1 MSIKIKK
8 YSLESIKDTLRFIL
22 SHPLNKNRKLTALLK
37 FIWWQIF
44 SQLPPYEYIL
54 NYGSKSKLL
63 VRKGMTGATGNFYC
77 GLHDYNEMFF
87 LIHSLNKDFLF
98 IDVGSNIGSY
108 SILTSVETGCE
119 VICFEPSKPTFKS
132 LLQNIKLNE
141 VEDKIIPYNFGLST
155 SEELIEFTTDLGA
168 INHVKLE
175 NESSKTEKIKFFRF
189 DDIIKL
195 QKPTIVKIDVEG
207 FETNVLNGM
216 TSSLKNK
223 FLIAII
229 IELNFLGKKYGFED
243 SDIDDKLKS
252 SGFNSFTYI
261 PHTREIKP
269 ISFLDKDNIIYIKD
283 LSMLQKRIK
292 TSKKFTVNSIKI

>member
-1 MSIKIKK
+1 MSIKMKK
-8 YSLESIKDTLRFIL
+8 YSFGSITDTLRFIL
-22 SHPLNKNRKLTALLK
+22 YHPLNKNRKLKALLK

-87 LIHSLNKDFLF
+87 LMHSLDKDFLF
-98 IDVGSNIGSY
+98 VDVGSNIGSY

-119 VICFEPSKPTFKS
+119 VICFEPSKPTFDS
-132 LLQNIKLNE
+132 LIKNIKLNE
-141 VEDKIIPYNFGLST
+141 VQNKIIAYNYGLSS
-155 SEELIEFTTDLGA
+155 SEEFIEFTTDLGA
-168 INHVKLE
+168 INHVKLT
-175 NESSKTEKIKFFRF
+175 NESNKTEKIKFFRF

-195 QKPTIVKIDVEG
+195 QKPTVVKIDVEG

-216 TSSLKNK
+216 TSSLKSK
-223 FLIAII
+223 FLLAII

-243 SDIDDKLKS
+243 SDIDEKLKS
-252 SGFNSFTYI
+252 SGFNSYTYI
-261 PHTREIKP
+261 PHIREFKP
-269 ISFLDKDNIIYIKD
+269 ISFLDNDNIIYIKD
-283 LSMLQKRIK
+283 LSMFKKRIK
-292 TSKKFTVNSIKI
+292 MSKGFTVNSKKI

>member
-1 MSIKIKK
+1 MSIKMKK
-8 YSLESIKDTLRFIL
+8 YSFGSIFDTLRFIL
-22 SHPLNKNRKLTALLK
+22 YHPLNKNRKLKALLK

-87 LIHSLNKDFLF
+87 LMHSLDKDFLF
-98 IDVGSNIGSY
+98 VDVGSNIGSY

-119 VICFEPSKPTFKS
+119 VICFEPSKPTFDS
-132 LLQNIKLNE
+132 LIKNIKLNE
-141 VEDKIIPYNFGLST
+141 VQNKIIAYNYGLSS
-155 SEELIEFTTDLGA
+155 SEELIEFTTYLGA
-168 INHVKLE
+168 INHVKLA
-175 NESSKTEKIKFFRF
+175 NESIKTEKIKFFRF

-195 QKPTIVKIDVEG
+195 QKPTVVKIDVEG

-216 TSSLKNK
+216 TSSLKSK
-223 FLIAII
+223 FLLAII

-243 SDIDDKLKS
+243 SDIDNKLKS
-252 SGFNSFTYI
+252 IGFNSYTYI
-261 PHTREIKP
+261 PHIREFKP
-269 ISFLDKDNIIYIKD
+269 ISFLDNDNIIYIKD
-283 LSMLQKRIK
+283 LSMLKKRVK
-292 TSKKFTVNSIKI
+292 MSKRFTVNSKKI